1 MCKNNVQFV
10 FTHICFVGGS
20 WLYMSFVF
28 TYIGVEHNFHI
39 RWCSCRLTATCQ
51 VSLVNKE
58 LLTLQGHLSSQPV
71 VRGVQVDQSLLFCV
85 VLSRSLF
92 VLWPFCCLSFCP
104 FFWPLCCLSFCPFFW
119 PLCCLSFRLFFWPLC
134 CLSFCPFFWSL
145 CCLSFF
151 DIQPLIPL
159 WYLQTFL

>member
-1 MCKNNVQFV
+1 MCYCTFLNYCVVWLFKIYISIMCKNNVQFV

-85 VLSRSLF
+85 VFSRSLF

-104 FFWPLCCLSFCPFFW
+104 
-119 PLCCLSFRLFFWPLC
+119 FFWPLC